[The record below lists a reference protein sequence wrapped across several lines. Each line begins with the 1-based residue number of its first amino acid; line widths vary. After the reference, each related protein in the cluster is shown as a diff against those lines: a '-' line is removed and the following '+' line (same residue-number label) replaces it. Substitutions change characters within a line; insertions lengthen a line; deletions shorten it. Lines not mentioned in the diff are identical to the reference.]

1 MCRMDDNVAEKHKP
15 DRQPSNHPKNEE
27 KTFKKDA
34 VFIPEFQDEAC
45 MEIVDW
51 PSPICVKREYNC

>member
-1 MCRMDDNVAEKHKP
+1 MCRMDNNVAEKQKP

-34 VFIPEFQDEAC
+34 VFIPEFQDEAN
-45 MEIVDW
+45 MEIVG
-51 PSPICVKREYNC
+51 